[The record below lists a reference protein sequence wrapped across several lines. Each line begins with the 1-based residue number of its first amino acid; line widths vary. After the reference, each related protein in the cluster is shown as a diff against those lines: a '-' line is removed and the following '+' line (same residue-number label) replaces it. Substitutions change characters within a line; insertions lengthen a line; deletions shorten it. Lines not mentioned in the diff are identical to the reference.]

1 MFLRET
7 ARRVREL
14 QSDIDDIYVRM
25 NKAEQKK
32 QPDKSTEEKVDE
44 TIRNICDWIDKRLDS
59 SCSGDKTTMEMI
71 NALARLVDAKRA
83 GAVRREGSRYVW

>member
-1 MFLRET
+1 MLLGET
-7 ARRVREL
+7 TRRIKEL

-25 NKAEQKK
+25 NKAEWKK
-32 QPDKSTEEKVDE
+32 QSDKSTEEKVDE

-59 SCSGDKTTMEMI
+59 SYSGDKTTMEMI

-83 GAVRREGSRYVW
+83 GAVRREGNRYAW